1 MSAIK
6 NSLFTGVLF
15 IALLAG
21 LCACDVDFYHGKR
34 PLDYENSYWVCS
46 EYGASFEVDENGDSA
61 NRSLTINGEKIPFSW
76 KFSSVDNSVWIK
88 FEIDETTYSWWG
100 YCKFSKQLFSVSI
113 EDTKGCYEDK
123 EITLNFVRE
132 K

>member
-1 MSAIK
+1 MRIK
-6 NSLFTGVLF
+6 QLFCGAGL
-15 IALLAG
+15 ILALLLA
-21 LCACDVDFYHGKR
+21 LTACDTDFYREKR
-34 PLDYENSYWVCS
+34 PIDYANSRWVCS
-46 EYGASFEVDENGDSA
+46 EYGASFEVDENRDSA

>member
-1 MSAIK
+1 M
-6 NSLFTGVLF
+6 
-15 IALLAG
+15 ALLLA
-21 LCACDVDFYHGKR
+21 LTACDTDFYREKR
-34 PLDYENSYWVCS
+34 PIDYANSRWVCS

>member
-1 MSAIK
+1 MRIK
-6 NSLFTGVLF
+6 QLFCGAGL
-15 IALLAG
+15 ILALLLA
-21 LCACDVDFYHGKR
+21 LTACDTDFYREKR
-34 PLDYENSYWVCS
+34 PIDYANSRWVCS

-61 NRSLTINGEKIPFSW
+61 NRSLTINGEKITFSW